1 MERGIQ
7 MIDFEAIGRAAAV
20 LTGASY
26 PVGFTGAGV
35 SAASGI
41 PTFRAES
48 GIWTRFPIEEYGT
61 AEAFAHDPEKAWKL
75 FGALTPD
82 LEAAQPNPAHVAMAE
97 LEAKG
102 RLKALVTQN
111 IDGLH
116 QRAGS
121 RQVIEFHGTC
131 ESGHCYGCDRA
142 FVMKELPAWPP
153 APRCPDC
160 NTVVKPDVVLFGD
173 QIPAE
178 AMADA
183 GAAFTRCD
191 AVLVV
196 GSSLQVPPA
205 SWLVID
211 AGERGKSIIIVDPEP
226 SFFARKVATLTI
238 AAPAEQVLPE
248 IVSRV
253 V

>member
-1 MERGIQ
+1 MTNQ
-7 MIDFEAIGRAAAV
+7 EAVDRAAKI
-20 LTGASY
+20 LTSASY
-26 PVGFTGAGV
+26 AIGFTGAGV

-48 GIWTRFPIEEYGT
+48 GIWTRYPIEEYGT
-61 AEAFAHDPEKAWKL
+61 AEAFAHDPEKAWEL
-75 FGALTPD
+75 FAALAPD
-82 LEAAQPNPAHVAMAE
+82 LEAAQPNPAHGAMAE

-121 RQVIEFHGTC
+121 RHVIEFHGTC
-131 ESGHCYGCDRA
+131 ESGHCFECGRA
-142 FVMKELPAWPP
+142 FVMKELSAWPP

-160 NTVVKPDVVLFGD
+160 NAVVKPDVVLFGD
-173 QIPAE
+173 LIPAQ
-178 AMADA
+178 AMTSAS
-183 GAAFTRCD
+183 AAFGRCD
-191 AVLVV
+191 VVLAV
-196 GSSLQVPPA
+196 GTSLQVPPA
-205 SWLVID
+205 SWLVLD

-226 SFFARKVATLTI
+226 SSYARRVATLTI

-248 IVSRV
+248 IVFRV
-253 V
+253 A